1 MSWRIGIDIGGTFTD
16 VVAFNEETGSRKA
29 LKVRSTPKNPS
40 ESFLNGIESLGD
52 MGIDSSNISMVM
64 HGTTVATNAILE
76 SKYSEMGL
84 IVTDGY
90 REMLEC
96 ARQTVP
102 GDFGDI
108 VTWIKPPRVVPL
120 DLVREIPGR
129 LDYKGEEIR
138 PLDEEAVR
146 KVAREFKQMGI
157 EAIAV
162 SLINSYRNP
171 SQEERVREIVKEEH
185 PTCYVSIS
193 TDVIREYREYE
204 RTVSTCLNTGLMPSL
219 SSYVEKLTDQ
229 LENTRNKT
237 RFYIM
242 QSSGG
247 LTDSETIKRQPI
259 SAVLSGP
266 AAGVVSAA
274 ALAKS
279 SKYSNLI
286 TLDMGGT
293 STDICLIENGEPKML
308 TEGQIDVYN
317 IKTPMV
323 DMTTVGA
330 GGGSIAWLTAGNSL
344 KVGPESAGSDPG
356 PACYGFGGVQPTI
369 TDAHL
374 VLGRIPTSLA
384 DGNVM
389 LNPEAARK
397 VIAENIAIPL
407 NLSVEEAAEGIIQIG
422 TENIARGINLVSISR
437 GQDPRMY
444 ALYPFGGAGGLHACR
459 SADVLKIKR
468 VIVPLLPGLT
478 SAEGLLLTDIRAD
491 EVITDVQREDN
502 LDIEKLQSE
511 FKIVSEKSKKYLNNE
526 GFANENV
533 KIQLF
538 MDFRYW
544 GQAFELRVPVDLPA
558 NAQISEE
565 IIRDTIKKF
574 HSSHLERYGYSY
586 ENKEL
591 VEVVNIGATGIG
603 LLNRLQQNNYNTS
616 SRNLEDALVGKN
628 NMYVT
633 TKGKSGYYPVPVY
646 DRYKIPINQPFKGPA
661 IIKQFDST
669 FVMEPEWTAYVD
681 SLGYIICEK
690 DGGNE
695 DGN

>member
-16 VVAFNEETGSRKA
+16 VVAFNEQTGSREA

-40 ESFLNGIESLGD
+40 ESFLNGINSLKEV
-52 MGIDSSNISMVM
+52 GIESSNISMVM

-90 REMLEC
+90 REMLEA

-108 VTWIKPPRVVPL
+108 ATWIKPPRVVPL
-120 DLVREIPGR
+120 ELVREIPGR
-129 LDYKGEEIR
+129 LDYKGDELR
-138 PLDEEAVR
+138 SLDEESVR
-146 KVAREFKQMGI
+146 KVAREFKEIGVP
-157 EAIAV
+157 AIAV

-171 SQEERVREIVKEEH
+171 SHEEKVREIIKDEY

-219 SSYVEKLTDQ
+219 SSYVEKLTEQ
-229 LENTRNKT
+229 LEDTQNQT

-266 AAGVVSAA
+266 AAGVVSATS
-274 ALAKS
+274 LAKS
-279 SKYSNLI
+279 SDFSNLI

-308 TEGQIDVYN
+308 TEGKIDVYS

-330 GGGSIAWLTAGNSL
+330 GGGSIAWLAPGNSL
-344 KVGPESAGSDPG
+344 KVGPESAGADPG
-356 PACYGFGGVQPTI
+356 PACYGYGGEQPTI

-374 VLGRIPTSLA
+374 ALGRIPTSLA
-384 DGNVM
+384 DGKVLLNV
-389 LNPEAARK
+389 EASRK
-397 VIAENIAIPL
+397 VIEEKIASPL
-407 NLSVEEAAEGIIQIG
+407 KLTVEEVAEGIIQIG
-422 TENIARGINLVSISR
+422 SENIARGINVVTISR

-459 SADVLKIKR
+459 SADILKIR
-468 VIVPLLPGLT
+468 RIIVPLLPGLT
-478 SAEGLLLTDIRAD
+478 SAEGLLLTDIRTD
-491 EVITDVQREDN
+491 EVITDVQREDE
-502 LDIEKLQSE
+502 LDMEKLQFE
-511 FKIVSEKSKKYLNNE
+511 FKTVCEKSINYLKNE
-526 GFANENV
+526 GFNDKNL
-533 KIQLF
+533 KISCF

-544 GQAFELRVPVDLPA
+544 GQAFEIRVPVDLPA
-558 NAQISEE
+558 NGQVSEE
-565 IIRDTIKKF
+565 IVRETIQKF
-574 HSSHLERYGYSY
+574 HRFHLDRYGFSY

-591 VEVVNIGATGIG
+591 VETVNIGATGVG
-603 LLNRLQQNNYNTS
+603 LLNPLRQTEYDSNS
-616 SRNLEDALVGKN
+616 SDLNDALVGENKMYLTKN
-628 NMYVT
+628 
-633 TKGKSGYYPVPVY
+633 GKSGYYPVPVY
-646 DRYKIPINQPFKGPA
+646 DRYKIPVNKPFEGPA

-669 FVMEPEWTAYVD
+669 FVMEPEWTAQVD
-681 SLGYIICEK
+681 DLGYIICEK
-690 DGGNE
+690 KGGF
-695 DGN
+695 

>member
-16 VVAFNEETGSRKA
+16 VVAFNEEIGSRKA

-40 ESFLNGIESLGD
+40 ESFLNGIRSLKD
-52 MGIDSSNISMVM
+52 MGIESSDISMVM

-84 IVTDGY
+84 IVTGGY

-120 DLVREIPGR
+120 ELVREIPGR
-129 LDYKGEEIR
+129 LDYKGDELR

-146 KVAREFKQMGI
+146 KVAREFKEIGVP
-157 EAIAV
+157 AIAV

-171 SQEERVREIVKEEH
+171 IHEEKVREIIKDEY
-185 PTCYVSIS
+185 PSCYVSIS

-219 SSYVEKLTDQ
+219 SSYVEKLTEQ
-229 LENTRNKT
+229 LENTQNQT

-247 LTDSETIKRQPI
+247 LTDSETIKKQPI

-274 ALAKS
+274 ALAKTS
-279 SKYSNLI
+279 DFHNLI

-356 PACYGFGGVQPTI
+356 PACYGYGGEHPTI

-374 VLGRIPTSLA
+374 ILGRIPTSLA
-384 DGNVM
+384 DGNVV
-389 LNPEAARK
+389 LKAEASRK
-397 VIAENIAIPL
+397 VIEEKIASPL
-407 NLSVEEAAEGIIQIG
+407 NLTVEEAADGIIQIG

-459 SADVLKIKR
+459 SADILKIKR

-491 EVITDVQREDN
+491 EVITDVQREDE
-502 LDIEKLQSE
+502 LDITKLQSE
-511 FKIVSEKSKKYLNNE
+511 FKIVREKSINYLKNE
-526 GFANENV
+526 GFNEKNL
-533 KIQLF
+533 KILCF

-544 GQAFELRVPVDLPA
+544 GQAFEIRVPVDLPA
-558 NAQISEE
+558 GGQVSEK
-565 IIRDTIKKF
+565 IIRDTINKF
-574 HSSHLERYGYSY
+574 HHFHLDRYGYSY
-586 ENKEL
+586 ETKEL
-591 VEVVNIGATGIG
+591 VEIVNIGATGVG
-603 LLNRLQQNNYNTS
+603 LLNPLQQTEYDSN
-616 SRNLEDALVGKN
+616 SRDLNDALVSENK
-628 NMYVT
+628 MYVT
-633 TKGKSGYYPVPVY
+633 KNGKSGYYSVPVY
-646 DRYKIPINQPFKGPA
+646 DRYKIPVNKPFEGPA

-669 FVMEPEWTAYVD
+669 FVMEPEWTAQVD
-681 SLGYIICEK
+681 HLGYIICEK
-690 DGGNE
+690 KGGI
-695 DGN
+695 

>member
-16 VVAFNEETGSRKA
+16 VVAFNEKTGSRKA

-40 ESFLNGIESLGD
+40 ESFLNGIQSLRE
-52 MGIDSSNISMVM
+52 MGIQSSDISMVM

-84 IVTDGY
+84 IVTSGY

-120 DLVREIPGR
+120 ELVREVPGR
-129 LDYKGEEIR
+129 LDYKGDEIR

-146 KVAREFKQMGI
+146 EVAREFKEIGVP
-157 EAIAV
+157 AIAV
-162 SLINSYRNP
+162 SLLNSYRNP
-171 SQEERVREIVKEEH
+171 SHEEKVREIIKDEY
-185 PTCYVSIS
+185 PSCYVSIS

-204 RTVSTCLNTGLMPSL
+204 RTVSTCLNTGLMPLL
-219 SSYVEKLTDQ
+219 SSYVEKLTEQ
-229 LENTRNKT
+229 LENTQT
-237 RFYIM
+237 RTHFYIM

-274 ALAKS
+274 SLAKTS
-279 SKYSNLI
+279 DFSNLI

-344 KVGPESAGSDPG
+344 RVGPESAGSEPG
-356 PACYGFGGVQPTI
+356 PACYGFGGEQPTI

-384 DGNVM
+384 DGSVV
-389 LNPEAARK
+389 LNREASRK
-397 VIAENIAIPL
+397 VIEEKIAVPL
-407 NLSVEEAAEGIIQIG
+407 KLTVEEAAEGIIQIG
-422 TENIARGINLVSISR
+422 TENIARGINVVSISR
-437 GQDPRMY
+437 GQDPRMFT
-444 ALYPFGGAGGLHACR
+444 LYPYGGAGGLHACR
-459 SADVLKIKR
+459 SADILKIKR
-468 VIVPLLPGLT
+468 IIVPLLPGLT

-491 EVITDVQREDN
+491 EVITDVQREDD

-511 FKIVSEKSKKYLNNE
+511 FKIVCEKSVNYLKNE
-526 GFANENV
+526 GFNEENL
-533 KIQLF
+533 KILCF
-538 MDFRYW
+538 IDFRYW
-544 GQAFELRVPVDLPA
+544 GQAFEIRVPVDLPS
-558 NAQISEE
+558 NGEVSERM
-565 IIRDTIKKF
+565 IRETINKF
-574 HSSHLERYGYSY
+574 HRFHLDRYGYSY

-591 VEVVNIGATGIG
+591 VEIVNIGATGVG
-603 LLNRLQQNNYNTS
+603 VLNPLRPADFNCN
-616 SRNLEDALVGKN
+616 SRDLKDALVGENK
-628 NMYVT
+628 MYVT
-633 TKGKSGYYPVPVY
+633 QNGESGFYPVPVY
-646 DRYKIPINQPFKGPA
+646 DRYKIPVNKSFEGPA
-661 IIKQFDST
+661 IIQQFDST
-669 FVMEPEWTAYVD
+669 FVLEPEWTAQVD
-681 SLGYIICEK
+681 NLGYIICEK
-690 DGGNE
+690 KGGK
-695 DGN
+695 